1 MDGFLHVVL
10 TPFSWLITVFST
22 IFNNYGL
29 ALLLFALIVKLI
41 LFPFSIKGKRG
52 MIQMNMMQGKMA
64 KLQKMYG
71 NNKEKYNL
79 EVQKLYEK
87 EKVNPMGGCVWSM
100 LPLLLLFP
108 LYYVVREPLTYMMN
122 LSADQINALI
132 SVLPITVDRTK
143 DFYYQLTSAS
153 SLTQN
158 FQSVVA
164 NPAVAEFADKLLK
177 LNFNFLGVNLS
188 QTPVWQVW
196 TWAEITW
203 NNIGLFLLPVI
214 SAGSSLVFSQISMK
228 TNSINQQ
235 SAAATNST
243 NKMMMLMSPVIS
255 LWIGFTMPASMSI
268 YWISQ
273 NIFSMIQEF
282 AASKILKKDYEKA
295 AEATAKREAEEKEEE
310 KRQKELERVERA
322 KRIEEQKSGKKK
334 TASKKSEDDDKIPA
348 TVKEASRVGMRTYAR
363 GRAYDP
369 TRFNPDGP
377 TVFHEVDVPT
387 TRQTEAEED
396 LKDEAEE
403 LEKIALANAADDMI
417 VEEILEE
424 QEADAAETDEDTGS
438 DEDETQKPD

>member
-1 MDGFLHVVL
+1 MDGFLHIVL

-52 MIQMNMMQGKMA
+52 MIQMNMMQGKMQ

-87 EKVNPMGGCVWSM
+87 EKVNPMGGCLWSM

-122 LSADQINALI
+122 LGAEQINALI
-132 SVLPITVDRTK
+132 GVLPITIDRTK
-143 DFYYQLTSAS
+143 DFYYQLTAAS

-158 FQSVVA
+158 FESVVA

-177 LNFNFLGVNLS
+177 LNFNFLGINLS
-188 QTPVWQVW
+188 QTPVWQFW
-196 TWAEITW
+196 TWGSVTW

-214 SAGSSLVFSQISMK
+214 SAGSSLLFSQISMK
-228 TNSINQQ
+228 TNAINNQ
-235 SAAATNST
+235 SAQAQNST
-243 NKMMMLMSPVIS
+243 AKTMMLMSPLIS

-273 NIFSMIQEF
+273 NIFSMAQEF
-282 AASKILKKDYEKA
+282 VASKMLKKDYEKA
-295 AEATAKREAEEKEEE
+295 AEAAAKREAEEKEEE
-310 KRQKELERVERA
+310 KRQKEIERAERA

-334 TASKKSEDDDKIPA
+334 APKKETDDDKIPGA
-348 TVKEASRVGMRTYAR
+348 VKEASRVGIRTYAR

-369 TRFNPDGP
+369 TRFSPDGP
-377 TVFHEVDVPT
+377 TVYHEVDVPT
-387 TRQTEAEED
+387 KRQTEAEME
-396 LKDEAEE
+396 LKEEAEE
-403 LEKIALANAADDMI
+403 LEQIALQNAADDMI

-424 QEADAAETDEDTGS
+424 KEAEEASEVDEDT
-438 DEDETQKPD
+438 EDETEKPE